1 MRAFT
6 MPAVV
11 VIGGQW
17 GDEGKGR
24 IVDLIAQGA
33 TVVARYSAGNNAGH
47 TVINDRGE
55 FKLNVVPAGIFYPE
69 KTCLIGNGVAV
80 DPAILLNEIDQL
92 ASRGISVEHLFV
104 SDRCHVIMPWHPLI
118 DLADEQL
125 RGAAAIG
132 TTGRGVGPC
141 FTDKVA
147 RIGIRVG
154 DLVDADAFRARL
166 DFVLPYKNAVLQQLY
181 HLLPLDFDDVFN
193 QYCEF
198 GRRLAPF
205 VRDTAQIVHEA
216 LDRDETVLLEG
227 AQGCLL
233 DLDAGTYEYVTASV
247 PSSSAGG
254 AGIGIGIGPTVIE
267 QVVGIYKAYV
277 TRVGNGPMPSELL
290 DETGTILRLEGPRP
304 EIGTTTGRPR
314 RTGWFDA
321 VASRYSAMVNGVT
334 SGVLTRLDVLD
345 NFPSI
350 KICVAYETEDGRTL
364 TTLPASSVV
373 MGKVKPVYEEVEG
386 WRAPTAQCRTWEDL
400 PRGAQDYIRRIE
412 SLIKI
417 PIDIVSVGPERD
429 QAIIVHDVLKV
440 RPRR

>member
-1 MRAFT
+1 

-33 TVVARYSAGNNAGH
+33 SVVARYSAGNNAGH
-47 TVINDRGE
+47 TVINDMGE
-55 FKLNVVPAGIFYPE
+55 FKLNVVPAGIFYRE
-69 KTCLIGNGVAV
+69 KRCVIGNGVAV
-80 DPAILLNEIDQL
+80 DPAVLLNEIETL
-92 ASRGISVEHLFV
+92 SSRGVSVDNLFI

-118 DLADEQL
+118 DIADEKL
-125 RGAAAIG
+125 RGPAAIG

-147 RIGIRVG
+147 RIGIRTG
-154 DLVDADAFRARL
+154 DLVDPDAFRARL
-166 DFVLPYKNAVLQQLY
+166 AFVLPYKNKVLQQLY
-181 HLLPLDFDDVFN
+181 GLDPLDFDAVYDEYAALG
-193 QYCEF
+193 Q
-198 GRRLAPF
+198 RLAPF
-205 VRDTAQIVHEA
+205 VRDTSEIVHEA
-216 LDRDETVLLEG
+216 LDRGETVLLEG

-233 DLDAGTYEYVTASV
+233 DLDAGTYEYVTSSV

-254 AGIGIGIGPTVIE
+254 AGIGIGIGPTAIQ
-267 QVVGIYKAYV
+267 QVVGIYKAYM
-277 TRVGNGPMPSELL
+277 TRVGNGPMPSELH
-290 DETGTILRLEGPRP
+290 DETGRILQIEGPRP
-304 EIGTTTGRPR
+304 EVGTTTGRKR

-350 KICVAYETEDGRTL
+350 KICTAYETEDGRIL
-364 TTLPASSVV
+364 KSMPASSVLLSRV
-373 MGKVKPVYEEVEG
+373 RPVYEEVEG
-386 WRAPTAQCRTWEDL
+386 WRAPTSGCRSWDDL
-400 PRGAQDYIRRIE
+400 PPKARDYIRRIE
-412 SLIKI
+412 QLLQI

-440 RPRR
+440 KPRR

>member
-1 MRAFT
+1 

-33 TVVARYSAGNNAGH
+33 SVVARYSAGNNAGH
-47 TVINDRGE
+47 TVINDMGE
-55 FKLNVVPAGIFYPE
+55 FKLNVVPAGIFYRE
-69 KTCLIGNGVAV
+69 KRCVIGNGVAV
-80 DPAILLNEIDQL
+80 DPAVLLNEIETL
-92 ASRGISVEHLFV
+92 SSRGVSVDNLFI

-118 DLADEQL
+118 DVADEKL
-125 RGAAAIG
+125 RGPAAIG

-147 RIGIRVG
+147 RIGIRTG
-154 DLVDADAFRARL
+154 DLVDPEAFRARL
-166 DFVLPYKNAVLQQLY
+166 GFVLPYKNKVLQQLY
-181 HLLPLDFDDVFN
+181 GLDPLDFDAVYDEYAALG
-193 QYCEF
+193 Q
-198 GRRLAPF
+198 RLAPF
-205 VRDTAQIVHEA
+205 VRDTSEIVHEA
-216 LDRDETVLLEG
+216 LDRGETVLLEG

-233 DLDAGTYEYVTASV
+233 DLDAGTYEYVTSSV

-254 AGIGIGIGPTVIE
+254 AGIGIGIGPTAIQ
-267 QVVGIYKAYV
+267 QVVGIYKAYM
-277 TRVGNGPMPSELL
+277 TRVGNGPMPSELH
-290 DETGTILRLEGPRP
+290 DETGRILQIEGPRP
-304 EIGTTTGRPR
+304 EIGTTTGRKR

-350 KICVAYETEDGRTL
+350 KICTAYETEDGRIL
-364 TTLPASSVV
+364 HGMPASSVLLS
-373 MGKVKPVYEEVEG
+373 KVRPVYEEVEG
-386 WRAPTAQCRTWEDL
+386 WRAPTSGCRSWDDL
-400 PRGAQDYIRRIE
+400 PPKARDYIRRIE
-412 SLIKI
+412 QLLQI

-440 RPRR
+440 KPRR

>member
-1 MRAFT
+1 

-24 IVDLIAQGA
+24 VVDLIAQGA
-33 TVVARYSAGNNAGH
+33 SVVARYSAGNNAGH

-69 KTCLIGNGVAV
+69 KACIIGNGVAV
-80 DPAILLNEIDQL
+80 DPAIVLNEIDQL
-92 ASRGISVEHLFV
+92 VSRGISVANLFV

-118 DLADEQL
+118 DVADEQL

-147 RIGIRVG
+147 RIGIRIG
-154 DLVDADAFRARL
+154 DLIDPDAFRARL
-166 DFVLPYKNAVLQQLY
+166 EFVLPYKNKVLQQLY
-181 HLLPLDFDDVFN
+181 NLPPLDFDDV
-193 QYCEF
+193 YTTYSAYGE
-198 GRRLAPF
+198 RLAPF

-216 LDRDETVLLEG
+216 LDRKETVLLEG

-233 DLDAGTYEYVTASV
+233 DLDAGTYEYVTSSV

-254 AGIGIGIGPTVIE
+254 AGIGIGIGPTVIQ
-267 QVVGIYKAYV
+267 QVVGIYKAYM
-277 TRVGNGPMPSELL
+277 TRVGNGPMPSELH
-290 DETGTILRLEGPRP
+290 DETGQILRIEGPRP

-350 KICVAYETEDGRTL
+350 KICTAYETEDGRTL
-364 TTLPASSVV
+364 TTLPASSVQL
-373 MGKVKPVYEEVEG
+373 GKVRPVYQEVEG
-386 WRAPTAQCRTWEDL
+386 WRAPTNRCRTWDDL
-400 PRGAQDYIRRIE
+400 PAQAQEYIRHIE
-412 SLIKI
+412 RLIGI

-440 RPRR
+440 KPRR